1 MATNNATDKTTFDLS
16 VSGTFQVP
24 ESTSDSLGIILWN
37 STRFMAGR
45 IASFYFTLGEGA
57 GADTAVTN
65 ATFVGWH
72 TFFGS
77 TTTGANRDG
86 AGTSVMSGAV
96 AQAITNV
103 AFYGYAAYASA
114 GAISAS
120 VGVGSGCGENIGTGA
135 QNNQVY
141 IGSGGVNSETN
152 IVRVGVT
159 VPTGMSTPLKCFIGG
174 ILGSTATSGINVLVD
189 SAHQLGTVSSSIRYK
204 ENIQT
209 MPASYSATIYDLKP
223 SLFSFKK
230 HPYDV
235 AWGLIAEEVDEW
247 QRDDGPVTTS
257 FDRLR
262 MSGRSE
268 VGPRLCVYDQGEPEA
283 VQYHMLPS
291 LLLNEI
297 QKLGKRMDRLEVSIL

>member
-16 VSGTFQVP
+16 VTGTMQLP
-24 ESTSDSLGIILWN
+24 QSTSDSLGIILWN

-45 IASFYFTLGEGA
+45 IASFYVTLGEGA

-72 TFFGS
+72 AFTGS
-77 TTTGANRDG
+77 TTTGGQRDG
-86 AGTSVMSGAV
+86 CGSSVMSGAV

-103 AFYGYAAYASA
+103 CFYGFAAYGSA

-135 QNNQVY
+135 QSNQVY
-141 IGSGGVNSETN
+141 IGSGGVDGESNM
-152 IVRVGVT
+152 VRVGVT
-159 VPTGMSTPLKCFIGG
+159 LPAGMGTPAKCFIGG
-174 ILGSTATSGINVLVD
+174 ILGSTATSGINVLID

-204 ENIQT
+204 ENIRP
-209 MPASYSATIYDLKP
+209 MGDFSSSIYDLNP

-247 QRDDGPVTTS
+247 QQLG
-257 FDRLR
+257 
-262 MSGRSE
+262 
-268 VGPRLCVYDQGEPEA
+268 GPRICVYEEDEPEA
-283 VQYHMLPS
+283 VQYHLLPT

-297 QKLGKRMDRLEVSIL
+297 QKLGKRIDKLEESIPT